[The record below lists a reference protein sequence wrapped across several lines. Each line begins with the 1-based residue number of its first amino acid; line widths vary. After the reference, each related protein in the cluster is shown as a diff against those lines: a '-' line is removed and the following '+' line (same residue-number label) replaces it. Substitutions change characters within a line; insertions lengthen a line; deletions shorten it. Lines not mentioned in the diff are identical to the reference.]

1 MRHYLFF
8 IIVFLTALSVKAQN
22 NPFIGSWNGTLSFGS
37 MKVRLVFHIAEK
49 DSELTA
55 TFDSPDQGARGL
67 AFDKVSINE
76 NTISLGFT
84 LNNAQF
90 DGALQSDNK
99 TIEGSWT
106 QSGQKLPLTVSKTSI
121 LLRTPRPQ
129 EPVPP
134 FAYDV
139 EEITFA
145 GGDKDIMMAGTL
157 TKPKGNG
164 IYPAMVLITGS
175 GPQNRDEEI
184 LEHKPFAVI
193 ADYFTKKGW
202 AVLRYDDRGVGK
214 SGGDFASATTTNFA
228 KDAIS
233 AVKFLRTRKDIEKT
247 NIGICGHSEGGIIA
261 QQIAADGI
269 TNPSFIILLA
279 GSGINGA
286 DILALQN
293 KAILEASGVDTAL
306 AAWYA
311 RYLRTEVYPVIMND
325 KPREIVV
332 NPLAESLDR
341 MATTFSAEELDALG
355 INTNV
360 TKAMLMQLLTPWMR
374 EFLQYD
380 PKNSLR
386 KITCNV
392 LALFGE
398 KDKQVL
404 PEVNAQAIK
413 KNCTKAEVHIFPKLN
428 HLFQTAETGL
438 PMEYGTIEETLSP
451 SVLSTMDEWLS
462 KTKNK

>member
-1 MRHYLFF
+1 MKHYFF
-8 IIVFLTALSVKAQN
+8 IVIIFFTVFSAKAQSDS
-22 NPFIGSWNGTLSFGS
+22 FIGSWEGTLSFGS

-49 DSELTA
+49 DSNVTA

-67 AFDKVSINE
+67 TFDKVQVNATSIL
-76 NTISLGFT
+76 LGFT

-90 DGALQSDNK
+90 DGVLQDDNK
-99 TIEGSWT
+99 IIEGTWT
-106 QSGQKLPLTVSKTSI
+106 QSGQKLPLSMNRTSI

-134 FAYDV
+134 FEYDV
-139 EEITFA
+139 EEVTFSS
-145 GGDKDIMMAGTL
+145 GDKEIILAGTL
-157 TKPKGNG
+157 TKPKGSG
-164 IYPAMVLITGS
+164 IYPAMVLVTGS

-193 ADYFTKKGW
+193 ADYFSKKGW

-214 SGGDFASATTTNFA
+214 SKGDFASATTANFT

-233 AVKFLRTRKDIEKT
+233 AIKFLRTRKDIEKA
-247 NIGICGHSEGGIIA
+247 NVGICGHSEGGIIA

-269 TNPSFIILLA
+269 TNPSFIMLLA

-311 RYLRTEVYPVIMND
+311 RYLRTEVYPTIMND
-325 KPREIVV
+325 KPRESVA
-332 NPLAESLDR
+332 NTLAESLDR
-341 MATTFSAEELDALG
+341 MATTFSAEELHALG

-380 PKNSLR
+380 PRNNLR

-413 KNCTKAEVHIFPKLN
+413 KNCTKAEVHIFPQLN

-438 PMEYGTIEETLSP
+438 PMEYGGIQETFSP
-451 SVLSTMDEWLS
+451 IVLNKMEEWL
-462 KTKNK
+462 NKIKK